1 VVVVVPAGSSSFLS
15 LTGVEGDS
23 LCAAT
28 IIIIIIPLPPLFFFL
43 FLFLFLFAIS
53 ICGVGERESESNFQ
67 EPKNHMGGQV
77 MGDVLA
83 SSRL

>member
-1 VVVVVPAGSSSFLS
+1 MWAFRGGSGACWLVFLS

-23 LCAAT
+23 LCAA

-53 ICGVGERESESNFQ
+53 ICGVGERE
-67 EPKNHMGGQV
+67 
-77 MGDVLA
+77 
-83 SSRL
+83 